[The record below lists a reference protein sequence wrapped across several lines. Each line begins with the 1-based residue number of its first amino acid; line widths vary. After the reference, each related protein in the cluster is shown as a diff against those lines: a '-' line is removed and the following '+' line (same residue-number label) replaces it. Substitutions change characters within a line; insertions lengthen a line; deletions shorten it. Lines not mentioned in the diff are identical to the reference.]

1 MFATGL
7 RYFFAYDA
15 DIPPGL
21 GVPNFSPTHWAWLS
35 VTLLLIA
42 LAALAYRRA
51 SEPGRQRAL
60 RVAAVV
66 LVALEVARTVWAV
79 SIGHYHVERMLPLHL
94 CGIAVFVEAAAVFTG
109 RRVLKEF
116 SYAVGMPGAFMA
128 LVTPEP
134 SGYPL
139 FSFQYLQSIAGH
151 ALLVLIPLLWLVGDG
166 FRPDARYL
174 PRLFGILLVIAGV
187 DAVVNLVLGS
197 NYLFIS
203 RAPADTPIELFDA
216 WVGHPGYVGILA
228 LVVLLVWIAMYL
240 PWTLAGRRR
249 AAGAAERS
257 GWEA

>member
-1 MFATGL
+1 MLSTGL

-21 GVPNFSPTHWAWLS
+21 GVPSFSPTHWAWLS

-66 LVALEVARTVWAV
+66 LVALEVARTVWSV

-94 CGIAVFVEAAAVFTG
+94 CGISVFVEAAAVFTG

-134 SGYPL
+134 SATRSSASSTCSP
-139 FSFQYLQSIAGH
+139 S
-151 ALLVLIPLLWLVGDG
+151 
-166 FRPDARYL
+166 PDM
-174 PRLFGILLVIAGV
+174 P
-187 DAVVNLVLGS
+187 S
-197 NYLFIS
+197 S
-203 RAPADTPIELFDA
+203 SSSPS
-216 WVGHPGYVGILA
+216 
-228 LVVLLVWIAMYL
+228 
-240 PWTLAGRRR
+240 
-249 AAGAAERS
+249 S
-257 GWEA
+257 GWWATASGPTPATCPGSSGSCW